1 VTGTEETALWAI
13 PLTDVRPDA
22 DVLEAVVDVVS
33 SGWWSMGP
41 RVGAFEEAFAD
52 LCGTSNA
59 LAVANGTAALQLA
72 LAAIG
77 CRPGDEVVLPSLN
90 FVAAANA
97 VVLAGATPV
106 FCDIVG
112 ERNLNLDPVDLESKL
127 GPRTTAVIVLHY
139 SGQPCDMDAVLAT
152 CRGRDIRVIEDAA
165 HAIAATY
172 HGRPAGSLGD
182 VGCFSLFSNKN
193 LPVGEGGVVV
203 TSDQDLA
210 ARLRLLRS
218 HGMTTLT
225 WDRHR
230 GHADTYDVVTPGF
243 NFRMDEIH
251 AAIGLA
257 EMRRLPDWNERRAAF
272 VSRYRAELDGRF
284 GVDIAMPEQP
294 GITSAHHLAV
304 AVFASAEARAAA
316 AAELKTRRIQTSVHY
331 PPIHRFSAYRRPGI
345 NLPRTEGVASRLLT
359 LPLYPHMPEDA
370 VAAVADAIAT
380 AEAASKPG
388 A

>member
-1 VTGTEETALWAI
+1 VTGPGETPLWSI
-13 PLTDVRPDA
+13 PLADVRPDSEVLDA
-22 DVLEAVVDVVS
+22 VLEVVS

-41 RVGAFEEAFAD
+41 RVAAFEAAFGGF
-52 LCGTSNA
+52 CGTNDA

-72 LAAIG
+72 LAGIG
-77 CRPGDEVVLPSLN
+77 CGPGDEVVLPSLN

-97 VVLAGATPV
+97 VVLGGATPV
-106 FCDIVG
+106 FCDIRG
-112 ERNLNLDPVDLESKL
+112 ERDLNLDPASLEEKL
-127 GPRTTAVIVLHY
+127 GPRTKAVVVLHY
-139 SGQPCDMDAVLAT
+139 GGHPCDMDAVLDL
-152 CRGRDIRVIEDAA
+152 CRQRDIRVIEDAA
-165 HAIAATY
+165 HAIGAT
-172 HGRPAGSLGD
+172 HRGRPAGSLAD

-257 EMRRLPDWNERRAAF
+257 EMRRLPEWNERRAAL
-272 VSRYRAELDGRF
+272 VRRYRAELDGRI
-284 GVDIAMPEQP
+284 GVHIAMPEQP

-304 AVFASAEARAAA
+304 AVFESAEVRAAA
-316 AAELKTRRIQTSVHY
+316 AAELKKRRIQTSVHY
-331 PPIHRFSAYRRPGI
+331 PPIHLFSAYRRPGVS
-345 NLPRTEGVASRLLT
+345 LPRTEAVASRLLT
-359 LPLYPHMPEDA
+359 LPLYPHMPDDA

-380 AEAASKPG
+380 AAAAPTPG

>member
-1 VTGTEETALWAI
+1 MTGAGETAMWKI
-13 PLTDVRPDA
+13 PLADIRPDP
-22 DVLEAVVDVVS
+22 DVLDAVLDVVS

-41 RVGAFEEAFAD
+41 RVAAFEEAFAG
-52 LCGTSNA
+52 LCGVTDA

-77 CRPGDEVVLPSLN
+77 CGPGDEVVLPSLY

-97 VVLAGATPV
+97 VVLAGAKPV

-112 ERNLNLDPVDLESKL
+112 ERNLNLDPADLELKL
-127 GPRTTAVIVLHY
+127 GSRTKAVIVLHY
-139 SGQPCDMDAVLAT
+139 GGHPCDMDAVLDA
-152 CRGRDIRVIEDAA
+152 CRRREIPVVEDAA

-172 HGRPAGSLGD
+172 RGKTAGSLAD

-203 TSDQDLA
+203 TSDADLA

-230 GHADTYDVVTPGF
+230 GHADTYDVVMPGF
-243 NFRMDEIH
+243 NFRMDEIR

-257 EMRRLPDWNERRAAF
+257 ELRRLPEWNERRADL
-272 VSRYRAELDGRF
+272 VNQYRTVLDGRF
-284 GVDIAMPEQP
+284 GVGIAMPTQP
-294 GITSAHHLAV
+294 EITSAHHLAV
-304 AVFASAEARAAA
+304 AVFASQEARVAAA
-316 AAELKTRRIQTSVHY
+316 KELKERRIQTSVHY
-331 PPIHRFSAYRRPGI
+331 PPIHLFSAYRRTGVS
-345 NLPRTEGVASRLLT
+345 LPRTEAVASRVLT
-359 LPLYPHMPEDA
+359 LPLYPHMPDEA
-370 VAAVADAIAT
+370 VTSVADAIAS
-380 AEAASKPG
+380 AEATSARG